1 MINST
6 YISHLNNFELNLS
19 KQILNTDINLSQNIT
34 NLPIKSLFNKGQKN
48 ISFND
53 FVEYESFLIK
63 NLDKIQV
70 LNLINLFPDNIK
82 KIIYSKV
89 NIFIS
94 KLDNMSDF
102 TLNRHEK
109 LNKQVKNK
117 EIILEYIVKRILKRY
132 VLLYYKNEMLKNID
146 YINNKTIN
154 NSNDYLTIR
163 KQIKYISNGIET
175 FKNMFKSKFNVSNFD
190 RDIVNIMRHINVNRT
205 KYTDFLNNLSQN
217 LEILNTNIKNI
228 LQKYNLNTNVKEYLK
243 YYYNLNHEYAFNNI
257 ELLKRDFNKY
267 FDGIIHT
274 FNEYEFNKNK
284 NMVLKNIELF
294 KTNIMNLN
302 NFIDV
307 LENPKQYIK
316 GTYDSVLNKKILN
329 FIKQLKIYDSNM
341 SIN

>member
-1 MINST
+1 
-6 YISHLNNFELNLS
+6 
-19 KQILNTDINLSQNIT
+19 
-34 NLPIKSLFNKGQKN
+34 
-48 ISFND
+48 
-53 FVEYESFLIK
+53 
-63 NLDKIQV
+63 
-70 LNLINLFPDNIK
+70 
-82 KIIYSKV
+82 
-89 NIFIS
+89 
-94 KLDNMSDF
+94 
-102 TLNRHEK
+102 
-109 LNKQVKNK
+109 
-117 EIILEYIVKRILKRY
+117 
-132 VLLYYKNEMLKNID
+132 MLKNID